1 MVMMMNKLL
10 VKLYVPSLEEEYN
23 VWIPLNKRIGGIVLL
38 LVKAINEISGGIYKP
53 SKTPVL
59 YDKITAMPYDMNLH
73 IQDTNIRNGS
83 EIILI

>member
-1 MVMMMNKLL
+1 MNKLL

-53 SKTPVL
+53 SKMPVL
-59 YDKITAMPYDMNLH
+59 YDKITAC
-73 IQDTNIRNGS
+73 IGI
-83 EIILI
+83 E